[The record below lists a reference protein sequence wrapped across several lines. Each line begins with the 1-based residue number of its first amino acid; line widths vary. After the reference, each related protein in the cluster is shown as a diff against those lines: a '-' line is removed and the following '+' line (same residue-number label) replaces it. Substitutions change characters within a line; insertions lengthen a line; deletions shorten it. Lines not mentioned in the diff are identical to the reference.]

1 MRQYKQKQVDAIKAL
16 EATMEVSEQV
26 KQARAK
32 AVRQL
37 KDKRQM
43 SLIDKARESEINS
56 YLKLEEDYQS
66 LVDHAQAL
74 ERQLEEA
81 RDLLLQV
88 QDHMSQLSSHT
99 HDGWSGSCADTVYEM
114 IENKL
119 KEQG

>member
-1 MRQYKQKQVDAIKAL
+1 
-16 EATMEVSEQV
+16 
-26 KQARAK
+26 
-32 AVRQL
+32 
-37 KDKRQM
+37 M

-81 RDLLLQV
+81 RELIGNVLNITYDSEGVAGYHANGDIAL
-88 QDHMSQLSSHT
+88 
-99 HDGWSGSCADTVYEM
+99 WSEFEEIQMCE
-114 IENKL
+114 EKL

>member
-37 KDKRQM
+37 DEQ
-43 SLIDKARESEINS
+43 
-56 YLKLEEDYQS
+56 
-66 LVDHAQAL
+66 
-74 ERQLEEA
+74 
-81 RDLLLQV
+81 
-88 QDHMSQLSSHT
+88 
-99 HDGWSGSCADTVYEM
+99 
-114 IENKL
+114 L